1 MNVFCP
7 NCSTVYRVDPAKVPE
22 GGVRA
27 RCAVCS
33 AVFAVKAEVG
43 RPAQPPAAP
52 EQGAVAPIPPATERP
67 TPREPISASRAT
79 PPAPAPIVGAPPAAV
94 VVASA
99 PPAAPA
105 AQEPEPTPAPE
116 PPPPP

>member
-52 EQGAVAPIPPATERP
+52 EQGAVAPI
-67 TPREPISASRAT
+67 SAARAT

>member
-43 RPAQPPAAP
+43 QP
-52 EQGAVAPIPPATERP
+52 VTERP
-67 TPREPISASRAT
+67 TPREPISAPRE
-79 PPAPAPIVGAPPAAV
+79 PLPAPAPIVGAPPAAV

-99 PPAAPA
+99 PPAPPA
-105 AQEPEPTPAPE
+105 AKEPEPPPAPE
-116 PPPPP
+116 PP